1 MKVDFVPVMTN
12 VSRKSRKGG
21 NRMDREARIKALA
34 EKITDLSEEDREM
47 LKAIKTDEQF
57 ERITNAMLVEPKD
70 NEAEEAARKATKEE
84 EEAAAKAKETK
95 GNEDKPK
102 TLDESLA
109 EMPKDLAAHT
119 RRALARENA
128 YKDELVKQLKENKRC
143 SFTED
148 QLRAKD
154 VDELEVLA
162 DMAEV
167 EVDYSGVSVG
177 DMATNEDDSVPE
189 PPDLVKVLQ
198 EKRAAVKAA

>member
-1 MKVDFVPVMTN
+1 
-12 VSRKSRKGG
+12 
-21 NRMDREARIKALA
+21 MDREARIKALA